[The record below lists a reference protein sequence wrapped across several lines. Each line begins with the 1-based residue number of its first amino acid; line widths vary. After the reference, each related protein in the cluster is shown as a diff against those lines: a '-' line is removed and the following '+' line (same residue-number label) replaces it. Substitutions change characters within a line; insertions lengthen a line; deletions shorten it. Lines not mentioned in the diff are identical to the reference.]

1 MKNKKVFWIIVLL
14 IIILTIG
21 LSIYILK
28 NNKENDQKY
37 TKEDETG
44 EKVNTSEDLNKE
56 KTFGDYK
63 VSSISLKTEAGANT
77 LTATIE
83 NVSSKTTEEGVYNLV
98 FTDKSGQ
105 EKGKITVFIKSMT
118 PNETVEIR
126 STINLDVIDSYNFKL
141 EKA

>member
-1 MKNKKVFWIIVLL
+1 MKKVLG
-14 IIILTIG
+14 IILATSTIFVLTSCG
-21 LSIYILK
+21 K

-63 VSSISLKTEAGANT
+63 VSSISLKTEAVATT

-83 NVSSKTTEEGVYNLV
+83 NVSSKTTEEGVYNLI

>member
-1 MKNKKVFWIIVLL
+1 MKKVLG
-14 IIILTIG
+14 IILATSTIFVLTSCG
-21 LSIYILK
+21 K

-63 VSSISLKTEAGANT
+63 VSSIYLKTEAGANT

-83 NVSSKTTEEGVYNLV
+83 NVSSKTTEEGVYNLI

-105 EKGKITVFIKSMT
+105 EKGKVTVFIKSMT

>member
-1 MKNKKVFWIIVLL
+1 MKKVLG
-14 IIILTIG
+14 IILATSTIFVLTSCG
-21 LSIYILK
+21 K

-63 VSSISLKTEAGANT
+63 VSSISLKTETGANT

-83 NVSSKTTEEGVYNLV
+83 NVSSKTTEEGVYNLI

-126 STINLDVIDSYNFKL
+126 STINLDVIDSYSFKL

>member
-1 MKNKKVFWIIVLL
+1 MKKVLG
-14 IIILTIG
+14 IILATSTIFVLTSCG
-21 LSIYILK
+21 K
-28 NNKENDQKY
+28 NNKENAQKY

-63 VSSISLKTEAGANT
+63 LSSISLKTEAGANT

-83 NVSSKTTEEGVYNLV
+83 NVSSKTTEEGVYNLI

-105 EKGKITVFIKSMT
+105 EKGKVTVFIKSMT

-141 EKA
+141 ERA

>member
-1 MKNKKVFWIIVLL
+1 MW
-14 IIILTIG
+14 
-21 LSIYILK
+21 K

-77 LTATIE
+77 LIATIE
-83 NVSSKTTEEGVYNLV
+83 NVSSKTTEEGVYNLI

>member
-1 MKNKKVFWIIVLL
+1 MKKVLG
-14 IIILTIG
+14 IILAT
-21 LSIYILK
+21 SIIFVLTSCGK

-63 VSSISLKTEAGANT
+63 VSSISLKTESGANT

>member
-1 MKNKKVFWIIVLL
+1 MKKVLG
-14 IIILTIG
+14 IILAT
-21 LSIYILK
+21 SIIFVLTSCGK

-56 KTFGDYK
+56 KTFGYYK